1 MSEKTKIT
9 VGTYVNVPIDKAW
22 EYWTN
27 PEHVRQWNQA
37 SEDWH
42 TPHAESDLRTD
53 GQFLY
58 RMEAKD
64 GSFGFDF
71 GGKFTEVKQ
80 KELIAY
86 TMDDDRKVKVTFTA
100 NGAVTIVEEVF
111 EAESENPVDLQRQ
124 GWQAILDNFKKYA
137 EAKFLA
143 ESAA

>member
-1 MSEKTKIT
+1 MSEKTKVT
-9 VGTYVNVPIDKAW
+9 VGTYVNVPIENAW

-37 SEDWH
+37 SDDWH
-42 TPHAESDLRTD
+42 TPRAENDLRAD
-53 GQFLY
+53 GKFLY

-71 GGKFTEVKQ
+71 GGKYTEVKQ
-80 KELIAY
+80 RELIAY

-111 EAESENPVDLQRQ
+111 EAESENPVELQRQ
-124 GWQAILDNFKKYA
+124 GWQAIINNFKEYA
-137 EAKFLA
+137 EAQFL
-143 ESAA
+143 SASPA